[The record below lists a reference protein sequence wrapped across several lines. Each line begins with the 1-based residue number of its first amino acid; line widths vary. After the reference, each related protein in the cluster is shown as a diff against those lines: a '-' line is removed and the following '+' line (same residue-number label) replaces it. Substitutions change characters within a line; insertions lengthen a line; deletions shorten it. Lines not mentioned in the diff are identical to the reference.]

1 MISIFRIIAFLEGL
15 SYLGLLFIAVPIKYL
30 ADDPQYVKMLGMP
43 HGIFFMAYLI
53 LAFLVKEE
61 LKWTSKQF
69 RFVLLASI
77 IPFATFIV
85 DRKYIKK

>member
-1 MISIFRIIAFLEGL
+1 MISLFRIIAFLEGL

-43 HGIFFMAYLI
+43 HGIFFIAYII
-53 LAFLVKEE
+53 LVFLVKEE
-61 LKWTSKQF
+61 LKWTPKQF

-77 IPFATFIV
+77 IPFATFIL